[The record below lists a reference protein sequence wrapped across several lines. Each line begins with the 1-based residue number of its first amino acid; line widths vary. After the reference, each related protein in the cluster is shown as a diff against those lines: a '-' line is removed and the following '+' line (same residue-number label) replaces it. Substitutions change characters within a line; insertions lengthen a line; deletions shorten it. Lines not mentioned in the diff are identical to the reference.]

1 MTIGEWQKRATE
13 LLKASGCPDPCVD
26 TAWILEDTLNMT
38 RAELRFE
45 QGRALAV
52 SQKAQLDAMLQRRI
66 DGEPV
71 QYILQRADFMGL
83 QFYVDERVLIPR
95 QDTETL
101 AEAAIAQLLTMPD
114 PKVLD
119 LCAGS
124 GAVGLSIKTLVP
136 HAQVTLTD
144 ISAGAVEV
152 IRKNAHRLG
161 AEVTIRHGNLFSP
174 VADQKFDLIVC
185 NPPYISAEEI
195 PNLQRE
201 VRMEPELALNGG
213 EDGLDFYRAIASE
226 APQHLLDDGLIYL
239 EVGAGQAQD
248 VLAIMQK
255 GLHAA
260 SYGGIIKDLNGV
272 ERVVWT
278 GRNTHAV

>member
-278 GRNTHAV
+278 GRNMHAV

>member
-45 QGRALAV
+45 QGRALAA

>member
-45 QGRALAV
+45 QARALAA

-144 ISAGAVEV
+144 ISTGAVEV

-213 EDGLDFYRAIASE
+213 EDGLDFYRAVASE

-239 EVGAGQAQD
+239 EVGAGRAQD